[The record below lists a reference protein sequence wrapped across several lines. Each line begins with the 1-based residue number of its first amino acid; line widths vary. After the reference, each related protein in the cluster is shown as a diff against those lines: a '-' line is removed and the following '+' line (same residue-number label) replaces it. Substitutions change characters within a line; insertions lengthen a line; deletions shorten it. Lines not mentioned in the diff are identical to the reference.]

1 MENARQ
7 PASAATISHQR
18 SVADNCDL
26 TDPRDEVR
34 ARRGFLAGPLN
45 DTITGRFDHAVWDF
59 HAFDFESRETA
70 PDSVNPSLWR
80 QARLN
85 NIAGLFEVVD
95 GIYQVRGFDISN
107 ITFIRGERG
116 WVVLDPLTSAE
127 TARAAYDLVTATLGE
142 RPISAVIYSHSHVD
156 HYGGVRGILSDEQCA
171 DPNFP
176 IIAPS
181 GFLHEAVSENVTAG
195 TVMLRRAMYM
205 YGALL
210 PRDEFG
216 HVDTGLGKGIPAL
229 PTVSLVAPTVSIT
242 ETGQVLTIDGV
253 DMEFQLTPGSEAP
266 AEMHLYLPQWRAL
279 CVPENCTATLHNLY
293 TLRGA
298 QVRDALAWSGYINET
313 IERYVDRSDVLFA
326 SHHWPHVG
334 EDIGEYLADQRDLY
348 RYLHD
353 ATMRLANHGYVMDEI
368 ADMVSLPPHLRS
380 VFANRDYYG
389 TVHHNVRAIYNRY
402 LGFFDGNP
410 AHLAP
415 LPPVEVGS
423 RYVAAIGGGA
433 RVLEVAREAMA
444 TGDYRWAV
452 ELVNHL
458 VFSDPENEEAR
469 LVQAAALEQ
478 LGYQSESGPWRDFY
492 LTGAM
497 ELRSNGTFLR
507 GMTGNA
513 MQPDVVAALTGD
525 MLRDLWGVRTDAHR
539 AGGCT
544 GVIDFVLSDGP
555 TMRLGLRGGVVYAP
569 AAFELTTTTV
579 RTTRAVLTELATA
592 PRENLD
598 DLDVE
603 GNRELLAS
611 WCAAGDRFGYG
622 FDIVLPQRNAGH

>member
-1 MENARQ
+1 MDNERQ
-7 PASAATISHQR
+7 PASAATVAHQQH
-18 SVADNCDL
+18 VAANIDL
-26 TDPRDEVR
+26 ADPRDEAR
-34 ARRGFLAGPLN
+34 ARRGFLAGPLAPS
-45 DTITGRFDHAVWDF
+45 ITGRFDHAVWDF
-59 HAFDFESRETA
+59 HAYDFECSKVA

-107 ITFIRGERG
+107 ITFIRGNDG
-116 WVVLDPLTSAE
+116 WIVLDPLTSAE
-127 TARAAYDLVTATLGE
+127 TARAAYELVTATLGE

-156 HYGGVRGILSDEQCA
+156 HYGGVRGILSDAQCA
-171 DPNFP
+171 DSSFP
-176 IIAPS
+176 IIAPA

-313 IERYVDRSDVLFA
+313 IERYGERSDVLFA

-334 EDIGEYLADQRDLY
+334 DEIVEYLADQRDLS

-368 ADMVSLPPHLRS
+368 ADMVSLPPQLSS

-415 LPPVEVGS
+415 LPPVEAGS
-423 RYVAAIGGGA
+423 RYVAAIGGSA
-433 RVLEVAREAMA
+433 RVLEAAREAMA
-444 TGDYRWAV
+444 AGDYRWAV

-469 LVQAAALEQ
+469 LVQASALEQ

-507 GMTGNA
+507 DMTGNA
-513 MQPDVVAALTGD
+513 MQPDVVAALSGE
-525 MLRDLWGVRTDAHR
+525 MLRDLWAVRTDTHR
-539 AGGCT
+539 ALTCT

-569 AAFELTTTTV
+569 HAGEPTTATV
-579 RTTRAVLTELATA
+579 TTTRAVLADLATGT
-592 PRENLD
+592 RTESD
-598 DLDVE
+598 DLDVT
-603 GNRELLAS
+603 GDRELVRT

-622 FDIVLPQRNAGH
+622 FDIVLPHRNSGR

>member
-1 MENARQ
+1 
-7 PASAATISHQR
+7 
-18 SVADNCDL
+18 
-26 TDPRDEVR
+26 
-34 ARRGFLAGPLN
+34 
-45 DTITGRFDHAVWDF
+45 
-59 HAFDFESRETA
+59 
-70 PDSVNPSLWR
+70 
-80 QARLN
+80 
-85 NIAGLFEVVD
+85 
-95 GIYQVRGFDISN
+95 
-107 ITFIRGERG
+107 
-116 WVVLDPLTSAE
+116 
-127 TARAAYDLVTATLGE
+127 
-142 RPISAVIYSHSHVD
+142 
-156 HYGGVRGILSDEQCA
+156 
-171 DPNFP
+171 
-176 IIAPS
+176 
-181 GFLHEAVSENVTAG
+181 
-195 TVMLRRAMYM
+195 
-205 YGALL
+205 
-210 PRDEFG
+210 
-216 HVDTGLGKGIPAL
+216 
-229 PTVSLVAPTVSIT
+229 
-242 ETGQVLTIDGV
+242 
-253 DMEFQLTPGSEAP
+253 
-266 AEMHLYLPQWRAL
+266 
-279 CVPENCTATLHNLY
+279 
-293 TLRGA
+293 
-298 QVRDALAWSGYINET
+298 
-313 IERYVDRSDVLFA
+313 
-326 SHHWPHVG
+326 
-334 EDIGEYLADQRDLY
+334 
-348 RYLHD
+348 
-353 ATMRLANHGYVMDEI
+353 
-368 ADMVSLPPHLRS
+368 VSLPPHLRS

-569 AAFELTTTTV
+569 ATSEAATTTV
-579 RTTRAVLTELATA
+579 RTTRAVLAELATA